1 MRPDRP
7 VTIKDIAAHLGV
19 SNTTVSVVLGDVPSR
34 HVRVSE
40 STRARILKAAQEM
53 QYRPN
58 RVARSLRYRKT
69 NVIGIYTAF
78 GHLNPA
84 VPFTAQ
90 IIGGLHQGCDDYRKD
105 LLLHGSYPN
114 RSPEEIY
121 SELADGRV
129 DGLILYTWPEDPL
142 VARLATSHLP
152 VVAIADPMP
161 GLPSVTADNPGGGAL
176 LADYLW
182 QRGHRRIYYRAG
194 DPSITSAVQRQE
206 AFLRTA
212 EAHGMDVSVHGRSPE
227 HHERFSPEELAWLDR
242 PRDRRPTA
250 AVCWNDMT
258 AYNLLE
264 ECRRRPMAL
273 PDDLAVV
280 GFDGIVPPNP
290 VPWRLTTVR
299 APWVDVAR
307 AAVSLLIRRI
317 EGEEI
322 PQETRLPVDFVPG
335 DTA

>member
-1 MRPDRP
+1 MRADRP

-19 SNTTVSVVLGDVPSR
+19 SNTTVSVVLGDAPSR
-34 HVRVSE
+34 HVRVSDA
-40 STRARILKAAQEM
+40 TRARILQAAKEM
-53 QYRPN
+53 EYRPN

-78 GHLNPA
+78 GHLNPV

-90 IIGGLHQGCDDYRKD
+90 IIGGLHQGCDDHRKD

-114 RSPEEIY
+114 RSPEEVY
-121 SELADGRV
+121 RELADGRV

-152 VVAIADPMP
+152 VVAIADPLP

-182 QRGHRRIYYRAG
+182 QHGHRRVYYRAG

-206 AFLRTA
+206 AFLMSADAR
-212 EAHGMDVSVHGRSPE
+212 GMDVIVHGPSPE
-227 HHERFSPEELAWLDR
+227 HHERFQPRELDWLDL
-242 PRDRRPTA
+242 PHEQRPTA
-250 AVCWNDMT
+250 VACWNDMT

-264 ECRRRPMAL
+264 ECRRRGMAL
-273 PDDLAVV
+273 PGDLAVV

-290 VPWRLTTVR
+290 TPWRLTTVR

-307 AAVSLLIRRI
+307 TAVSLLIRRI
-317 EGEEI
+317 EGEAI
-322 PQETRLPVDFVPG
+322 PRETLLPVEFVTG